1 MNDLTTTTAADII
14 ESVVI
19 TGDLAALA
27 PEQRVAY
34 YNRVCQSLGLNPL
47 TKPFDYIK
55 LNGKLTLYAKRDA
68 TDQLRRQYGVSVA
81 IVNRERADGVFSVT
95 AHATLPDGRTDE
107 SIGAVPIVYPETV
120 QEWQGNQR
128 INRPHPKAGQQLT
141 GEDLA
146 NAYMKA
152 ETKAKRRVTLS
163 IVGLGW
169 LDETEVG
176 SITDAQPATV
186 NQATGEIVR
195 QVQAPKQPAAPAA
208 QSEPAISQTTF
219 PDQDTPTGPM
229 TPDQLRPWLLEAA
242 SRFANDAPLPEG
254 WRKAITGHLSR
265 LTGGNAGRQAFLTW
279 AFEVHSSN
287 DLTNGQW
294 HALYSWLDIRKADD
308 GKFYPS
314 DLAISEAKLAMAA
327 LTELIAPLYLLN
339 NPG

>member
-1 MNDLTTTTAADII
+1 MNDLSTTTASDII

-19 TGDLAALA
+19 TGDLKALA

-47 TKPFDYIK
+47 TKPFDYIT

-81 IVNRERADGVFSVT
+81 IVNRERADGIFSVT

-120 QEWQGNQR
+120 QEWQNSQR
-128 INRPHPKAGQQLT
+128 ITRPHPKAGQQFT

-208 QSEPAISQTTF
+208 QPEPAISQTTF
-219 PDQDTPTGPM
+219 PDHGQPAELPRLTDRQRLALHSAGAAYYGKIWDDKRHELVSKVTKGRTQSSADL
-229 TPDQLRPWLLEAA
+229 TPDEA
-242 SRFANDAPLPEG
+242 NVLIDG
-254 WRKAITGHLSR
+254 INRKA
-265 LTGGNAGRQAFLTW
+265 N
-279 AFEVHSSN
+279 E
-287 DLTNGQW
+287 D
-294 HALYSWLDIRKADD
+294 
-308 GKFYPS
+308 
-314 DLAISEAKLAMAA
+314 AA
-327 LTELIAPLYLLN
+327 LAAMTQAEEPF
-339 NPG
+339 

>member
-195 QVQAPKQPAAPAA
+195 QVQAPKQPAANGTRGGS
-208 QSEPAISQTTF
+208 QSGPVPPLDYE
-219 PDQDTPTGPM
+219 DQPFQGPM
-229 TPDQLRPWLLEAA
+229 TPTQLTTWLFDAA
-242 SRFANDAPLPEG
+242 KAAENDNSSDLSDSWKGAIRGHIGKLFADKAKAFLHEVYGVESSKELTEG
-254 WRKAITGHLSR
+254 RWKALLRWLNI
-265 LTGGNAGRQAFLTW
+265 RQA
-279 AFEVHSSN
+279 
-287 DLTNGQW
+287 DDGQW
-294 HALYSWLDIRKADD
+294 HADD
-308 GKFYPS
+308 MAVAES
-314 DLAISEAKLAMAA
+314 KLWVA
-327 LTELIAPLYLLN
+327 EH
-339 NPG
+339 